1 MLLAGAIHEFLVAG
15 RAGGWSAATVHQYG
29 WHLERWR
36 AWLAERAVVDLE
48 GISRSLL
55 REYGASLADQ
65 YEPATRRVAA
75 IALRS
80 LLNWLA
86 EEEEIAEAKRLA
98 SAVKPP
104 KVPPRVQ
111 RTMELTEVEAM
122 LRACDAPY
130 GAGMTPAQ
138 GDATRSRNAAI
149 VAVLFDCLLRASE
162 LCRLDVQ
169 HVYLERRRLEVRG
182 KGGGE
187 ALVRFSAATGE
198 YLAAWLA
205 VREGYAA
212 AGETAL
218 FTAITGNQPG
228 QRLTTNGLRI
238 VVRKLGERAGVEN
251 VSPHAFRRGGAVQ
264 AVENGAPDRMLQLHA
279 RWAKTD
285 MIETYTRALRADE
298 RFDDYSPM
306 RSLNGH
312 RLPLEQ

>member
-1 MLLAGAIHEFLVAG
+1 MLLERAIHEFLIAG

-29 WHLERWR
+29 WHLDRWR
-36 AWLAERAVVDLE
+36 AWLAERGVADLD

-65 YEPATRRVAA
+65 YEPSTRRVAA
-75 IALRS
+75 VALRS

-111 RTMELTEVEAM
+111 RTMELAEVEAM
-122 LRACDAPY
+122 LRACDKPY
-130 GAGMTPAQ
+130 EAGMTPAQ
-138 GDATRSRNAAI
+138 GDATRLRNAAI

-169 HVYLERRRLEVRG
+169 HVYLDRRRVLVAG

-187 ALVRFSAATGE
+187 ALVRFSEATGE
-198 YLAAWLA
+198 YVSAWLA
-205 VREGYAA
+205 VRPGYAA
-212 AGETAL
+212 AGVQAL
-218 FTAITGNQPG
+218 FTAITGNAPG

-306 RSLNGH
+306 RALNGH
-312 RLPLEQ
+312 GLRVEL